1 MAKKIV
7 ITDPVKIRRIMIG
20 FGLFIL
26 IGGILALTLG
36 VWSGL
41 ETKKKNESCTE
52 TIAATVTDYETYAQ
66 YHKYKKSGGQRVSK
80 DYSLVYEF
88 EIDGVKYSGG
98 DGDVGSSEQ
107 PYPVG
112 TLIQVHYDP
121 NDPDNNYFYDTSNI
135 KMYAGIGM
143 GALFIIIGIL
153 FISGKIGSK

>member
-1 MAKKIV
+1 M

-41 ETKKKNESCTE
+41 KTKEKNDKCTA
-52 TIAATVTDYETYAQ
+52 TVAATVTDYEKNTQ
-66 YHKYKKSGGQRVSK
+66 YNKYSKSGSGQRVSN

-88 EIDGVKYSGG
+88 EIDGVKYTGG
-98 DGDVGSSEQ
+98 DNDVGSSEQ

-112 TLIQVHYDP
+112 TKIEVHFDP
-121 NDPDNNYFYDTSNI
+121 SDPDNNYFYNTSNI

-143 GALFIIIGIL
+143 GLLFIIIGIL
-153 FISGKIGSK
+153 FISGKIGGK